1 MEKGGMPLGVAS
13 ELNNV
18 NRSIEVEQGDT
29 LFLYTD
35 GVTEAQS
42 PDGKFYGMNRL
53 EHFLMEAPAMSMDH
67 LLDALDKNILVFQK
81 GFPPTDD
88 LTIIALHHEK

>member
-1 MEKGGMPLGVAS
+1 
-13 ELNNV
+13 
-18 NRSIEVEQGDT
+18 
-29 LFLYTD
+29 
-35 GVTEAQS
+35 
-42 PDGKFYGMNRL
+42 
-53 EHFLMEAPAMSMDH
+53 MSMDH